1 MSTLVLSATLASV
14 PLLLEHV
21 QHMAEEAGLDEAE
34 RLDILLAAEEMLV
47 NVVSYAYPD
56 CAGNVRVDAEVLEG
70 GHGLRL
76 RIVDQGVAF
85 NPLERPEPDTSIPLE
100 ERALGGLG
108 IMLTRRKT
116 DCLCYE
122 RAGASNVLV
131 MEKHRRRAG
140 AGQA

>member
-1 MSTLVLSATLASV
+1 MSSITLPAALASL
-14 PLLLEHV
+14 PLLLEHA
-21 QHMAEEAGLDEAE
+21 QHAAEEAGLDEAE

-56 CAGNVRVDAEVLEG
+56 GGGDLRLDAEPLEG
-70 GHGLRL
+70 GRGLRL

-116 DCLCYE
+116 DSLTYE
-122 RAGASNVLV
+122 RAGASNVLI

-140 AGQA
+140 